1 MKHLTLSIT
10 AALALILSSF
20 TIITSNNWMADAGHS
35 HLGFTLKHMSI
46 SDFHGSF
53 TTWEGKITATKD
65 DLSDAVVDFSGD
77 ISSIYTG
84 SDGRDEHLKSPD
96 FFDAAKY
103 PKFTFQSTSFK
114 KSGKNEYTVVG
125 NLTFHGVTKEVTL
138 VAVNTGSTE
147 SPQDKTPLTG
157 YKVSGKFNR
166 IDFGISADT
175 PDAFLGNEVTI
186 VADIEF
192 AKG

>member
-1 MKHLTLSIT
+1 MKHVTLFATALLAFLLT
-10 AALALILSSF
+10 SF
-20 TIITSNNWMADAGHS
+20 TVLTSNIWNADAGHS
-35 HLGFTLKHMSI
+35 HLGFTLKHMGI
-46 SDFHGSF
+46 ADFHGSF
-53 TTWEGKITATKD
+53 SSWEGKITSSKP

-84 SDGRDEHLKSPD
+84 ISGRDEHLQSAD

-114 KSGKNEYTVVG
+114 KIAENEYTVKG
-125 NLTFHGVTKEVTL
+125 NLSFHGVTKEITL
-138 VAVNTGSTE
+138 KAINTGYIETPE
-147 SPQDKTPLTG
+147 EKTPMTG
-157 YKVSGKFNR
+157 FKVSGTFNR
-166 IDFGISADT
+166 LDFGISPET
-175 PDAFLGNEVTI
+175 PEAYLGNEVTI

>member
-1 MKHLTLSIT
+1 MKHVTFFVI
-10 AALALILSSF
+10 AAMAFFVSSF
-20 TIITSNNWMADAGHS
+20 TIITSNNWLADAGHS
-35 HLGFTLKHMSI
+35 HLGFTLKHMNI
-46 SDFHGSF
+46 ADFHGSF
-53 TTWEGKITATKD
+53 SSWEGKITATKP

-77 ISSIYTG
+77 INSIYTG
-84 SDGRDEHLKSPD
+84 NDGRDEHLRAPD

-114 KSGKNEYTVVG
+114 KSGDNEYTVKG
-125 NLTFHGVTKEVTL
+125 NLSFHGVTKEVTL
-138 VAVNTGSTE
+138 KAVNTGSAE

-157 YKVSGKFNR
+157 FKISGKFNR
-166 IDFGISADT
+166 VDFGISPET
-175 PDAFLGNEVTI
+175 PDAFLGTEVTI

>member
-1 MKHLTLSIT
+1 MKHVTHFVI
-10 AALALILSSF
+10 AIVALILSSF
-20 TIITSNNWMADAGHS
+20 TIITSDNWLADAGHS
-35 HLGFTLKHMSI
+35 HLGFTLKHMGI
-46 SDFHGSF
+46 ADFHGSF
-53 TTWEGKITATKD
+53 SSWEGKITSTKP

-84 SDGRDEHLKSPD
+84 ISGRDEHLKSAD

-114 KSGKNEYTVVG
+114 KSGDNEYTVQG
-125 NLTFHGVTKEVTL
+125 NLSFHGVTKEITL
-138 VAVNTGSTE
+138 KAVNTGYAE
-147 SPQDKTPLTG
+147 NPQDKTPMTG
-157 YKVSGKFNR
+157 FKVSGKFNR
-166 IDFGISADT
+166 LDYGISAET
-175 PDAFLGNEVTI
+175 PEMFLGNEVTI

>member
-1 MKHLTLSIT
+1 MKHVRPFFFG
-10 AALALILSSF
+10 ALALIFSSF
-20 TIITSNNWMADAGHS
+20 TIITVDNWLADAGHS
-35 HLGFTLKHMSI
+35 HLGFTLKHMGI
-46 SDFHGSF
+46 ADFHGSF
-53 TTWEGKITATKD
+53 SSWEGKITSTKP

-77 ISSIYTG
+77 INSIYTG
-84 SDGRDEHLKSPD
+84 NSSRDEHLLSPD

-114 KSGKNEYTVVG
+114 KSGDNEYAVKG
-125 NLTFHGVTKEVTL
+125 NLSFHGVTKEVTL
-138 VAVNTGSTE
+138 KAVNTGSAE

-157 YKVSGKFNR
+157 FKVSGTFNR
-166 IDFGISADT
+166 VDFGISPET
-175 PDAFLGNEVTI
+175 PDAYLGTEVTI